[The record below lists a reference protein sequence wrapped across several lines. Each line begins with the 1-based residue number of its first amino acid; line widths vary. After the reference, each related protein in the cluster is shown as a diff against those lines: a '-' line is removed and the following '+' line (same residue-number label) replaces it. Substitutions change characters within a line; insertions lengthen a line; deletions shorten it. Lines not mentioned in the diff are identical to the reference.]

1 MFYVYVLYSQKF
13 DRIYIGQLSD
23 ITRRLQIHNEGFV
36 QSTKAYKPWKII
48 YREKCATHKR
58 AMNRE
63 RELKSH
69 KGRDFIR
76 KTVANGRVRQLPD

>member
-1 MFYVYVLYSQKF
+1 MFYIYVLYSQKF
-13 DRIYIGQLSD
+13 DRIYVGQSNELN
-23 ITRRLQIHNEGFV
+23 RRLQIHNKGFV

-48 YREKCATHKR
+48 YHEKCLTRAK

-69 KGRDFIR
+69 KGREFIR
-76 KTVANGRVRQLPD
+76 KIVLNGRVRQLPD

>member
-13 DRIYIGQLSD
+13 DRIYIGQTGD

-48 YREKCATHKR
+48 YHEKYPTRAQAT
-58 AMNRE
+58 NRE

-76 KTVANGRVRQLPD
+76 KTVSNGRVRQPPD